1 MSAMTWPGRA
11 ARAVSLTMLAYWAL
25 FALLSPV
32 TVFDAHVYN
41 LGRLPLAELAGLFGN
56 PYWTTSRQLLLPWT
70 FDAVHLPFLHL
81 GFGFGLPS
89 FLCLIGTLRVAWPLL
104 AQRLGEEAAWMGVL
118 ALLALPT
125 LAFQSVVTKNDVA
138 VLFGVAVWLYAMQ
151 RLAADGRTIHL
162 FFCALAIGFTFG
174 VKTTGLCPAVLCF
187 ASTLWKIRGSGAR
200 LAVFCSWMAVSCLLL
215 GSVETYGEAIREKA
229 SSIGPLRPVARNLNG
244 DGLRGAAANAVRYAF
259 NNVNLGVEIWRSPDD
274 ITPRLED
281 VCRRVLRASGLG
293 NAGLRPPVDV
303 DSMKFLKTGLD
314 AESDFGPLGTISMGL
329 AAFALFRWRP
339 KELWWRFMAAGSA
352 VFAGISGAILWTP
365 WNVRYLTMPFA
376 AFALGTVSFVYSR
389 ERHRSVLSVIL
400 LLLSIYCAVAFPLRS
415 FNKRPADLIAA
426 ITDRQ
431 HEELKEHAT
440 MAPVLAAVGEW
451 RADHPRERLLLLAG
465 SSSWILPFFE
475 RPELHVEPTT
485 AALLPR
491 VLAGETKRKGALL
504 VLNIERPPDSLAAAR
519 VIRRFPEEPGTVFYD
534 LASDRGSR

>member
-1 MSAMTWPGRA
+1 MAWPGRA

-89 FLCLIGTLRVAWPLL
+89 FLCLIGTLGVAWPLL
-104 AQRLGEEAAWMGVL
+104 AERLGEEAAWMGVL

-151 RLAADGRTIHL
+151 RFAADGRLIHL

-174 VKTTGLCPAVLCF
+174 VKTTGLCPAVLCV
-187 ASTLWKIRGSGAR
+187 ASTLWKLRSSRAQ
-200 LAVFCSWMAVSCLLL
+200 LVVFCSWVVVSSLLL
-215 GSVETYGEAIREKA
+215 GSVETYAEAIHQKQSA
-229 SSIGPLRPVARNLNG
+229 IGPLRPVARNLNG
-244 DGLRGAAANAVRYAF
+244 DGLRGAAGNAVRYVF

-281 VCRRVLRASGLG
+281 ACRRVLRATGLG
-293 NAGLRPPVDV
+293 KAGFRYPVDV
-303 DSMKFLKTGLD
+303 DTMKFLKTGLD

-339 KELWWRFMAAGSA
+339 KELWWQFMAAGLA
-352 VFAGISGAILWTP
+352 VFAGICCAILWTP

-389 ERHRSVLSVIL
+389 ERHRSELSVIL
-400 LLLSIYCAVAFPLRS
+400 LLASTYCAIAFPLRS
-415 FNKRPADLIAA
+415 FDKRPSDLVAA
-426 ITDRQ
+426 ITDRKHQ
-431 HEELKEHAT
+431 ELKERAT
-440 MAPVLAAVGEW
+440 MEPVLAAVGEW
-451 RADHPRERLLLLAG
+451 RADHPHERLLLLAG
-465 SSSWILPFFE
+465 SNSWILPFFE
-475 RPELHVEPTT
+475 RRELRVEPTT

-491 VLAGETKRKGALL
+491 VLAGGTKQKGALL
-504 VLNIERPPDSLAAAR
+504 VLNIKDVPASLADAR
-519 VIRRFPEEPGTVFYD
+519 VIRRFPEEADTVFYD
-534 LASDRGSR
+534 LATG